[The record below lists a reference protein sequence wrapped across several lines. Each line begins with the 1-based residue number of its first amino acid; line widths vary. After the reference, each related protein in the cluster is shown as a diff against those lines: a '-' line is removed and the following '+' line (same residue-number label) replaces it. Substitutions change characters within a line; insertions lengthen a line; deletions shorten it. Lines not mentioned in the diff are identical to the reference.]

1 MCLGVQPPARGM
13 GSLHGV
19 CRSGTVL
26 ANAVSGA
33 SSQPLLIGMMLTMG
47 GIYVLRACVAL
58 PLTTSLR
65 VKSCTLEICKA
76 LLWARTVD
84 MQWTHSG
91 HTVDTQW
98 THSGHWENARNLKVT
113 MARTY

>member
-98 THSGHWENARNLKVT
+98 THSGHTVDIGKTHET
-113 MARTY
+113 